1 MNFIDTLHNELE
13 PLNLLKHPFYQE
25 WSAGK
30 LSKDTLKHYAAQYYH
45 HVAAFPR
52 YISSIH
58 SLCTDIEDRQI
69 LLANLNEEEQ
79 GEENHPELW
88 LRFAEGVGCSRQD
101 VINSPP
107 KNVTTKLVNDYFGLV
122 RENFAKGLGA
132 LYAYER
138 QTPSVSESKMHGLQQ
153 FYGIQDHKALQFF
166 ITHKDA
172 DIWHS
177 EECASII
184 SKFDTPQQEQ
194 VMQGAVGGAKLLWE
208 FLDGINCTS

>member
-1 MNFIDTLHNELE
+1 M
-13 PLNLLKHPFYQE
+13 
-25 WSAGK
+25 
-30 LSKDTLKHYAAQYYH
+30 HYAAQYYH

-58 SLCTDIEDRQI
+58 SLCTDIKDRQL

-88 LRFAEGVGCSRQD
+88 LRFAEGLGCSRQN
-101 VINSPP
+101 VINNQPEEMTS
-107 KNVTTKLVNDYFGLV
+107 KLVNDYFGLV

-138 QTPSVSESKMHGLQQ
+138 QTPPVSESKIDGLQQ
-153 FYGIQDHKALQFF
+153 FYGVQNHRTLQFF
-166 ITHKDA
+166 IVHKEA
-172 DIWHS
+172 DVWHS

-184 SKFDTPQQEQ
+184 SKFDDMQQEQ

-208 FLDGINCTS
+208 FLDGMNIPLDNVVL